1 MKNYIFI
8 LFISLFSISC
18 ALKQEPVNF
27 NQKESTILLTKHD
40 WKGVKV
46 TEFVNQVQT
55 KSARIENHILKFDS
69 EGNFKKIKNNITLQ
83 DGDWQWLDTPN
94 TRTLR
99 INYFAANLN
108 YNDIDDLEI
117 NILSDDF
124 FEFNIVK
131 TDSQKNTIRLKYLFK
146 K

>member
-18 ALKQEPVNF
+18 ALKQDPVSF
-27 NQKESTILLTKHD
+27 DQKESTILLTQHN
-40 WKGVKV
+40 WQGIKV
-46 TEFVNQVQT
+46 TKFVNQVQT
-55 KSARIENHILKFDS
+55 KSYGIENRILKFDS
-69 EGNFKKIKNNITLQ
+69 EGNFKKIKNSITLQ

-94 TRTLR
+94 TRILR

-124 FEFNIVK
+124 FEFNIIK